1 MRGIIHFFSILF
13 CVLLVFAAGCTENE
27 QEEPV
32 TDNETS
38 GVAESTE
45 VAESPQVAE
54 SPEVTELPAG
64 IEAEEIIIE
73 ILEAPDSVQ
82 GGETFNIRW
91 RVSGGSPGNISDT
104 RILSSPAHAGAN
116 IDAYPS
122 RSFSQNGASPQEF
135 EGSIIAPAAG
145 NLYFRVYAV
154 VDGTEVISREQVI
167 GIRTSYQY

>member
-32 TDNETS
+32 IDNETS

-45 VAESPQVAE
+45 VAE

-154 VDGTEVISREQVI
+154 VDETEVISREQVI